1 MGNNEEKKVQEAK
14 ASEERH
20 DETRIHM
27 VKENES
33 LWMIA
38 LKELGKGIRYHEIME
53 LNGLETRD
61 VAEGQILKLPKE

>member
-1 MGNNEEKKVQEAK
+1 MEDKKVHKETVEQ
-14 ASEERH
+14 ERH
-20 DETRIHM
+20 DEQRIH
-27 VKENES
+27 VVQENES

-38 LKELGKGIRYHEIME
+38 MKELGKGIRYHEIME